1 MSDSFHWVRL
11 LAFVAGF
18 VNQELLMK
26 NEYLAAENRILR
38 AHLPT
43 RLRLSDPERCTL
55 AEIGRRLGR
64 KKLKDVACTAKPD
77 TILAWYRRLIARK
90 FDGSRHR
97 TYPGRPRTEAKVE
110 ALVVR
115 FARENPSWGYDRI
128 VGALANLGHH
138 LSDQTVGNSLR
149 RHDIA
154 PATNRSP
161 TTTWREFIR
170 RHMDVLVGT
179 DFFTVEVLTWRG
191 LVTYYVLFFIEVES
205 RRVWIGGIT
214 QHPDACWMQQMA
226 RNATTEDSGY
236 LKGRRYLLHDRD
248 QKFCGEFRETLA
260 AGGVKCLAL
269 PAHSPNLNCY
279 AERWVRSVKTECLS
293 QLILFGEG
301 SLRRA
306 LENFCEHYHGERNH
320 QGKDNLLLFPPP
332 SPPERARGE
341 MVRCRERLGGLLKYY
356 HREAA

>member
-1 MSDSFHWVRL
+1 MRDSFHWARL
-11 LAFVAGF
+11 LAFVTGLI
-18 VNQELLMK
+18 NQELLLK
-26 NEYLAAENRILR
+26 SEYLAAENRILR

-55 AEIGRRLGR
+55 AEIGKRLGR
-64 KKLKDVACTAKPD
+64 NKLKEVACTAKPD

-90 FDGSRHR
+90 FDGSRQR
-97 TYPGRPRTEAKVE
+97 RDPGRPRTQAGVE

-128 VGALANLGHH
+128 VGALANLGHQ
-138 LSDQTVGNSLR
+138 LSDQTVGNILR
-149 RHDIA
+149 RHDIPPA
-154 PATNRSP
+154 PNRSR
-161 TTTWREFIR
+161 TTTWKEFIR

-179 DFFTVEVLTWRG
+179 DFFTVEVLSWRG
-191 LVTYYVLFFIEVES
+191 LVTYYILFFLELES

-214 QHPDACWMQQMA
+214 QHPDAGWMQQVA
-226 RNATTEDSGY
+226 RNATLEDSGY
-236 LKGRRYLLHDRD
+236 LQGCRYLLHDRD
-248 QKFCGEFRETLA
+248 RKFCTEFRETLA

-269 PAHSPNLNCY
+269 PARSPNLNGY
-279 AERWVRSVKTECLS
+279 AERWVRSVKAECVS

-306 LENFCEHYHGERNH
+306 LANFCEHYHGERNH
-320 QGKDNLLLFPPP
+320 QGKENTLLFPPS
-332 SPPERARGE
+332 SPPKCVRGE
-341 MVRCRERLGGLLKYY
+341 VVQCRERLGGLLKYY